1 LQEKYFIKA
10 NMVPLSGIKPET
22 DPYQGPVLS
31 LKLQGHIIAMIL
43 VVFPT
48 IAIM

>member
-1 LQEKYFIKA
+1 
-10 NMVPLSGIKPET
+10 VPSSGIKPET

-31 LKLQGHIIAMIL
+31 LKLQGQLTIAIIVL
-43 VVFPT
+43 PT

>member
-1 LQEKYFIKA
+1 
-10 NMVPLSGIKPET
+10 VPSSGIKPET

-31 LKLQGHIIAMIL
+31 LKLQGHLVMALIII
-43 VVFPT
+43 PT